1 MFDELCLSTNAL
13 AQASGIF
20 LHSQNSL
27 EGSARIQKDHLL
39 RALGNVVQNA
49 IEHTPEGGSVYLEGC
64 MLANGWQITVRD
76 EGPGFSRAALHHATE
91 RLWRDDTARSSD
103 GHNGLGLWFAAQVV
117 TTHSGQ
123 LELKNCESGG
133 MAVIKFRRNL

>member
-64 MLANGWQITVRD
+64 MLANGWQITVTKVLASA
-76 EGPGFSRAALHHATE
+76 GPRCTMRQNACGVMIRRGVLTDTMDSGFGS
-91 RLWRDDTARSSD
+91 
-103 GHNGLGLWFAAQVV
+103 Q
-117 TTHSGQ
+117 
-123 LELKNCESGG
+123 
-133 MAVIKFRRNL
+133 RRWLQRTVDSWN